1 MLGDLIKY
9 CKILRITVQLQPHR
23 FDFPL
28 KTRVA
33 NHLLT
38 RLHIYKPTWTPR
50 VMPKCVPA
58 VRCSK
63 ARHSSMRSSLW
74 SGGVSWGTLIGY
86 PSHVRNRTCALPSP
100 SLFHCAMAK
109 IMPAMQ
115 LAVHAESGTFYGS
128 PYSVKSNFFR
138 LYGLL
143 LFCITMGLGCRRCEL
158 HYKDDGKRQFSR
170 KRSTV
175 ADTPVSLVQLKYIL
189 LDPNDLL
196 SLWRERITPAH
207 LPGTVFWPPCLVPL
221 WLLKSSFLAALFLS
235 VPRTP
240 ELSTPIFFNERRD
253 T

>member
-1 MLGDLIKY
+1 
-9 CKILRITVQLQPHR
+9 
-23 FDFPL
+23 
-28 KTRVA
+28 
-33 NHLLT
+33 
-38 RLHIYKPTWTPR
+38 
-50 VMPKCVPA
+50 
-58 VRCSK
+58 
-63 ARHSSMRSSLW
+63 
-74 SGGVSWGTLIGY
+74 
-86 PSHVRNRTCALPSP
+86 
-100 SLFHCAMAK
+100 MAK

-207 LPGTVFWPPCLVPL
+207 LPGTVF
-221 WLLKSSFLAALFLS
+221 
-235 VPRTP
+235 
-240 ELSTPIFFNERRD
+240 
-253 T
+253 